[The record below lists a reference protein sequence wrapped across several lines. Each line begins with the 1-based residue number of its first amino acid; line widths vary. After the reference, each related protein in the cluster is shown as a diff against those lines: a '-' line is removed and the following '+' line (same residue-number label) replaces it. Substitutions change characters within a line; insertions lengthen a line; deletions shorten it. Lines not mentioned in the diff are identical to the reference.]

1 MTDPPT
7 TYTLHGEMAP
17 VEALELA
24 ITIMEEK
31 AEPDRLLVKMI
42 ELHPGAGA
50 DRHALHRYRRY
61 LKAIDRLK
69 AIKRDYQNQITREEK
84 T

>member
-1 MTDPPT
+1 MTDPLP
-7 TYTLHGEMAP
+7 TYTLDGEMNL
-17 VEALELA
+17 VEALDLA
-24 ITIMEEK
+24 ISLIEEK
-31 AEPDRLLVKMI
+31 AAPDLLLVKMI
-42 ELHPGAGA
+42 ERHPGAGA

-69 AIKRDYQNQITREEK
+69 AIKRDYQSQITREEK